1 MPSEVIIIDDG
12 SSDNTSEIQKLFP
25 RAKYYYQQNAG
36 VSSARNL
43 GIKNS
48 TCQWI
53 AFLDSDDTWHVEK
66 LARHVEFHKN
76 NPNLLMSYTDER
88 WIRGGVEV
96 KLPKKFHKYGGS
108 IFAECLSHN
117 IIAPSA
123 TLIHKDL
130 LEKVG
135 LFDESLEV
143 CEDYDLWLRVACG
156 NEIGLIDEKL
166 ITKYGGSDE
175 QLSAKYWGM
184 DRFRV
189 LALEKLLSALL
200 VPIVLDGNAYN
211 YTSVLKD
218 SSMHFQ
224 AGAWEREKNL
234 IIETLLHKY
243 KLLSKGA
250 LKYDKFL
257 DLEVYNQKIK
267 LYETMKEKRV
277 E

>member
-12 SSDNTSEIQKLFP
+12 SSDNTSEIQKHFP
-25 RAKYYYQQNAG
+25 HAKYIYQQNAG

-53 AFLDSDDTWHVEK
+53 AFLDSDDAWHVDK

-76 NPNLLMSYTDER
+76 NPNVLMSYTDER
-88 WIRGGVEV
+88 WIRNGVEV
-96 KLPKKFHKYGGS
+96 KLPKKFHKVGGE
-108 IFAECLSHN
+108 IFKECLSHN

-156 NEIGLIDEKL
+156 NSIGLIDEKL
-166 ITKYGGSDE
+166 ITKYGGSHE

-189 LALEKLLSALL
+189 LALEKLLGHE
-200 VPIVLDGNAYN
+200 VV
-211 YTSVLKD
+211 
-218 SSMHFQ
+218 H
-224 AGAWEREKNL
+224 KNL

-243 KLLSKGA
+243 KLLLKGA
-250 LKYDKFL
+250 LKHEKIL
-257 DLEVYNQKIK
+257 DAKMYNQKIK
-267 LYETMKEKRV
+267 IYEALKELQK
-277 E
+277 

>member
-25 RAKYYYQQNAG
+25 HAKYIYQQNTG

-53 AFLDSDDTWHVEK
+53 AFLDSDDAWHVDK
-66 LARHVEFHKN
+66 LARHVEFHTN
-76 NPNLLMSYTDER
+76 NPDILMSYTDER
-88 WIRGGVEV
+88 WVRNGVEV

-156 NEIGLIDEKL
+156 NSIGLIDEKL

-189 LALEKLLSALL
+189 LALEKLLEHEVVHKEL
-200 VPIVLDGNAYN
+200 IVG
-211 YTSVLKD
+211 
-218 SSMHFQ
+218 
-224 AGAWEREKNL
+224 
-234 IIETLLHKY
+234 TLLHKY
-243 KLLSKGA
+243 NLLLKGA
-250 LKYDKFL
+250 IKYEKAL
-257 DLEVYNQKIK
+257 DVKMYNEKIK
-267 LYETMKEKRV
+267 FYEDLKDVHK
-277 E
+277 